1 MHVININDFF
11 DFNNHEPVNRI
22 AYTEEDAKYKLR
34 CMKSMQDI
42 GMEIYIDRVGNICGK
57 FKGDYS
63 NDKTLVIGSHT
74 DSVTNGGQF
83 DGPVGVYMA
92 LKAAETFKSSCSKQ
106 YGNLSVAIYSCEEST
121 RFHSACLGSY
131 YLSGELPYDKLK
143 DLKDSNGVTFEEA
156 VSEYKGYIFSHLAE
170 YGIDL
175 NNIKLVDKIVSENE
189 ISEAIESHIEQSQV
203 LSDSNIDIGI
213 IDSIGK
219 PLRGSIYINGE
230 NSIVTS
236 AKVISDLTDL
246 AINSKFNNQEETLRI
261 TVPQFDSI
269 SRNSNKKI
277 TFPKDGNLI
286 KINAKGASNHS
297 GATPM
302 DKRKDSVL
310 GLSKLVLKLDELQKE
325 NPNLNF
331 EFLGAVTEKWGT
343 NQIQDDANLLIR
355 ATPPVAT
362 SIVNSFAEDIEEES
376 NVSFD
381 ISNVSF
387 AVVQNNPFSEL
398 FVDVRQQYPATAEN
412 TKETIYK
419 TFKNIQEKNPDKTDS
434 ISFRISSQNTPVK
447 TSPELAENIKSICEA
462 KKYSYKIMHSWPGH
476 DLACVLCSS
485 NKIGKIILFFI
496 PSEGGS
502 HNPKEI
508 TYKEAVELGTD
519 VYQTLVNQRMNKFKE
534 LYEKEQEEI
543 R

>member
-1 MHVININDFF
+1 
-11 DFNNHEPVNRI
+11 
-22 AYTEEDAKYKLR
+22 
-34 CMKSMQDI
+34 
-42 GMEIYIDRVGNICGK
+42 
-57 FKGDYS
+57 
-63 NDKTLVIGSHT
+63 
-74 DSVTNGGQF
+74 
-83 DGPVGVYMA
+83 MA

-143 DLKDSNGVTFEEA
+143 DLKDSNGITFEEA
-156 VSEYKGYIFSHLAE
+156 VTEYKDYIFSHLTE

-203 LSDSNIDIGI
+203 LSDLNIDIGI

-246 AINSKFNNQEETLRI
+246 ALNSKSDNQEETLRI
-261 TVPQFDSI
+261 TIPQFDSI

-286 KINAKGASNHS
+286 KVNAKGASDHS

-302 DKRKDSVL
+302 NKRKDSVL

-331 EFLGAVTEKWGT
+331 EFLGSITEKWGA

-355 ATPPVAT
+355 TTPPVAT
-362 SIVNSFAEDIEEES
+362 SIVNSFAEDISEES

-387 AVVQNNPFSEL
+387 AVVQDNPFSEL

-419 TFKNIQEKNPDKTDS
+419 TFKNIQEQNPDKTDS

-447 TSPELAENIKSICEA
+447 TSPELVENVKSICEA
-462 KKYSYKIMHSWPGH
+462 KKYSYQIMHSWPGH

-485 NKIGKIILFFI
+485 NKTGKIILFFI

-534 LYEKEQEEI
+534 LYEKEQEEV